1 MIATHINVA
10 LNEPRLHVNVYYL
23 VLASLLLVE
32 GPVVADVGGVGGA
45 AGVQERHGD
54 GGCDVQ
60 RGRLP
65 TELARVAFTRIRSRS
80 RPLLDPHVA
89 MSGNERGG
97 ERTSAR
103 P

>member
-1 MIATHINVA
+1 
-10 LNEPRLHVNVYYL
+10 
-23 VLASLLLVE
+23 
-32 GPVVADVGGVGGA
+32 
-45 AGVQERHGD
+45 
-54 GGCDVQ
+54 VQ